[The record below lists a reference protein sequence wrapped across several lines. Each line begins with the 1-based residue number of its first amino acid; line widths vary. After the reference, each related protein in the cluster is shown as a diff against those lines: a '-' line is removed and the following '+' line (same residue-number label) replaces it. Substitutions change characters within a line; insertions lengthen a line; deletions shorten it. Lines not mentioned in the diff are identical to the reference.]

1 MSCYTDEIFGPQV
14 TNKTIE
20 QQTFDY
26 FTFLIGASIAVQIL
40 TLYIDWRQ
48 LLKYSE
54 TSIHPY
60 LKSLIK
66 NEEFKQS
73 QVYNSEK
80 HKFGMFHEV
89 FETIL
94 SIVMLYY
101 YYYTHLW
108 NFLDSLM
115 FKLAACQTTPF
126 K

>member
-1 MSCYTDEIFGPQV
+1 M
-14 TNKTIE
+14 
-20 QQTFDY
+20 
-26 FTFLIGASIAVQIL
+26 QIL
-40 TLYIDWRQ
+40 TFYIDWRQ
-48 LLKYSE
+48 LIKYSE

-89 FETIL
+89 VETVL
-94 SIVMLYY
+94 GIVLIYY

-108 NFLDSLM
+108 NIIDSFL
-115 FKLAACQTTPF
+115 FQIGAC
-126 K
+126 